1 MKRRQSVEIY
11 SPVLGIKS
19 DMMPE
24 LLDPRAAASGANFK
38 CYFGVNQK
46 EYGTSLWA
54 TATAAFFTTAPTMLF
69 AATFPGI
76 SILEVATPTNLYM
89 YNANTDL
96 YVNDGQTYTGT
107 YNDYWSA
114 VMFNN
119 AMIFTNG
126 KDPMQI
132 KTAYNNTGTNLAS
145 AVSPTTFNAWCL
157 QGLNGYLNL
166 YHTFE
171 NGAEFFKRVRWSSQ
185 APLSYTAGTQDFSS
199 GVAGAQDLDDG
210 EGNLMQAVPLAGGM
224 VIYFE
229 NSIHYQYFVGGDQ
242 VWQFQKMVPGVGIP
256 SRRAAYGYQEVNF
269 FISNNNVYR
278 YYGGYYLDPIG
289 EPIKQALFA
298 ELNQGAINTVWLDY
312 DKHEA
317 ELLVNIPTGTSTTPN
332 VTWVY
337 RVADKAWTRRIRA
350 HSSGTIYGREAGL
363 TYGQITTPFGGQN
376 YTFGDCN
383 VQQGAATK
391 LYGDVQGRVVKTD
404 ITVYSQSIAGT
415 QVAQTYVY
423 DTPDITGNKETDP
436 QEGDHA
442 EFTVTNQRWQ
452 RLTTEMYGTGQMHI
466 LTSTD
471 HGNTFYELSQ
481 SPVTLSN
488 TAQTYM
494 LDMDVSNPYIRIR
507 YTNSGLNDFVAVRYA
522 KLDFVPGAQW

>member
-1 MKRRQSVEIY
+1 
-11 SPVLGIKS
+11 
-19 DMMPE
+19 MPE
-24 LLDPRAAASGANFK
+24 LLDPRSAASGQNFK
-38 CYFGVNQK
+38 TYFGVNQK

-54 TATAAFFTTAPTMLF
+54 TSTSAFFTTAPTMIF

-76 SILEVATPTNLYM
+76 SVLEVATPVQLYQYAASADNYM
-89 YNANTDL
+89 I
-96 YVNDGQTYTGT
+96 DGQTYTGT

-132 KTAYNNTGTNLAS
+132 KQNYNSTATQLAS
-145 AVSPTTFNAWCL
+145 AVSPTTFNAWCI

-171 NGAEFFKRVRWSSQ
+171 NQSEFYKRVRWSAQ
-185 APLSYTAGTQDFSS
+185 APLTYTAGTADFGS

-210 EGNLMQAVPLAGGM
+210 EGNRMQAVPLAGGM

-229 NSIHYQYFVGGDQ
+229 NSVHYQYFVGGDQ

-256 SRRAAYGYQEVNF
+256 SRRAALGYQEVNF
-269 FISNNNVYR
+269 FISNNNIYR

-298 ELNQGAINTVWLDY
+298 ELNQAAINTIWLDY
-312 DKHEA
+312 DKREA
-317 ELLVNIPTGTSTTPN
+317 ELLVNIPTGTSSTPN

-337 RVADKAWTRRIRA
+337 RVADKAWSRRIRS
-350 HSSGTIYGREAGL
+350 HSSGTIYGKQNGL
-363 TYGQITTPFGGQN
+363 TYGQVTTPFGGQN
-376 YTFGDCN
+376 YTFGDCS
-383 VQQGAATK
+383 VQIGAATK
-391 LYGDVQGRVVKTD
+391 LYGDINGRVVKTD
-404 ITVYSQSIAGT
+404 VTVYSQSIAGT

-423 DTPDITGNKETDP
+423 DTPDLTGRGQQDP
-436 QEGDHA
+436 QEEDHVD
-442 EFTVTNQRWQ
+442 FMSTNQRWQ
-452 RLTTEMYGTGQMHI
+452 RLTTEIYGTGQMGI
-466 LTSTD
+466 LYSTN
-471 HGNTFYELSQ
+471 HGVTFTPLAQ
-481 SPVTLSN
+481 SPVNLSN

-522 KLDFVPGAQW
+522 RLDFIPGAQV